1 MKSIALAT
9 IMAVGIGLT
18 SHAHAQYKK
27 PYGLSFRAGVFL
39 TGDGDAR
46 DREGRNWI
54 ALGLE
59 YKLRDLNFGA
69 AGTSGSYSISM
80 DFYGKG
86 NYGNIPVLL
95 NYIGRNDA
103 FYYSAG
109 IGVGF
114 AKVPDAGGSSDTTT
128 EFAYQLSIGYD
139 FNKMSTPFFAELR
152 FYGSNET
159 QLNGFGILGGV
170 RF

>member
-1 MKSIALAT
+1 MKTIALA
-9 IMAVGIGLT
+9 GIAALAFGLT
-18 SHAHAQYKK
+18 STSQAQYSK
-27 PYGLSFRAGVFL
+27 PYGMSFRAGLFL

-46 DREGRNWI
+46 NREGRNWI

-59 YKLRDLNFGA
+59 YKLKDVKFGNVGNNA
-69 AGTSGSYSISM
+69 SYSVSM
-80 DFYGKG
+80 DYYGKG
-86 NYGNIPVLL
+86 GYSNVPITF
-95 NYIGRNDA
+95 NYIGRQDS

-114 AKVPDAGGSSDTTT
+114 ARVPDAFGGSDTTT
-128 EFAYQLSIGYD
+128 EFAYQLSVGYD
-139 FNKMSTPFFAELR
+139 FNRGQTPFFAEVR

-159 QLNGFGILGGV
+159 QLNGFALMGGV

>member
-1 MKSIALAT
+1 MKNIALAS
-9 IMAVGIGLT
+9 IVALGIGFT
-18 SHAHAQYKK
+18 SNAQAQYSK

-46 DREGRNWI
+46 AAEGRNWI

-59 YKLRDLNFGA
+59 YKLRDLNFGE
-69 AGTSGSYSISM
+69 AGTSGSYSVSM
-80 DFYGKG
+80 DYYGKG
-86 NYGNIPVLL
+86 GYSHVPITL
-95 NYIGRNDA
+95 NYIGRNQS

-114 AKVPDAGGSSDTTT
+114 ARVPDVFGGSDTTT
-128 EFAYQLSIGYD
+128 EFAYQLSVGYD
-139 FNKMSTPFFAELR
+139 FNRASNAFFAELR
-152 FYGSNET
+152 YYGSNET
-159 QLNGFGILGGV
+159 QLNGFAIMGGI